1 MFIERG
7 KELSVIFLI
16 QFAVILIRR
25 LNLVPTALF
34 PGFSCRPTSSKARE
48 KRPGD
53 EAAPGPVCSNVVQ
66 T

>member
-25 LNLVPTALF
+25 PNLVAKALF
-34 PGFSCRPTSSKARE
+34 PGFSCRPTSNARE

-53 EAAPGPVCSNVVQ
+53 EVAPGPVCSNVG
-66 T
+66 